1 MSIATVSSYG
11 KYVDLQRYTGSEPA
25 NSGSIYLS
33 GSAGSELVYFNRG
46 LNSAGSVEA
55 ESSFVIGSADLDETD
70 LEKLDGITNG
80 TVAANKAVVV
90 DASKDATG
98 FRHITAAGAVT
109 AGTSFIIGSADLNE
123 TDLEK
128 LDGITNGTVA
138 ASKAVVVD
146 ASKDASGFRNLD
158 MTGDLTAGTVT
169 MTGFA
174 VDADGD
180 TALKSLKVD
189 DGSTIG
195 CDSDSDLMT
204 LADGALTVAGTLSC
218 DTSFTLDATT
228 LDATELGYLDGV
240 TAGTAAASKALVL
253 DSNKALGTIT
263 HLTATYAQID
273 TLDVNTIN
281 SVTQTVSDLEVSDRR
296 IVAALSASAANA
308 DGGGLRVGGGA
319 DSSGHMA
326 MLWDNANSAMD
337 FNIGGTTEMRLQ
349 DGVLRPETDNDVDL
363 GASGAEF
370 KDLYLDGVAYI
381 EDLRADALG
390 AALNCASQAMTNI
403 NVDSGV
409 IDGTVIGGNSAA
421 AGTFAAL
428 VATTFSGSGAAQFA
442 SSVTA
447 AGALNVSGAINADG
461 ALDVAGAVDLAA
473 SGVETNV
480 RGTLGVTEAATF
492 DAGVQIDG
500 AATLNGDV
508 DLGNATSDTITATG
522 RFDSDLVPST
532 DSARAL
538 GSSALQWSAAHVD
551 VGHIDQLGSAMDCNS
566 QAMTNINVDGGA
578 IDGTVIGANSAAA
591 GTFAALVGTSLSVSD
606 GDITNVG
613 AISLD
618 SIQADG
624 SQMDISLTDNQNGA
638 LEIKEGSNTYMS
650 FNTDDGDEHIVV
662 SKMLELGG
670 DGAGVDFKLFG
681 GSANHFML
689 YDASENRLE
698 FTQDG
703 SSNHIT
709 IGGDA
714 SGEYAVDV
722 ADGSSAKNK
731 IRAAAFVTYSD
742 ERLKTDV
749 APIQGALSTV
759 NSLNAVNFTWKKD
772 GSRDFGFMA
781 QELARAIPQAVH
793 GNEEGL
799 YGVDYGRL
807 TSVLV
812 AAIQEQSAQIDA
824 LKAKLDK

>member
-1 MSIATVSSYG
+1 MSGIASVSEYG
-11 KYVDLQRYTGSEPA
+11 KYIDLQNYTGSPVE
-25 NSGSIYLS
+25 NSGSIVLS
-33 GSAGSELVYFNRG
+33 GSTGAEIVYFNRG

-70 LEKLDGITNG
+70 MEKLDGITNG

-90 DASKDATG
+90 DGNKDA
-98 FRHITAAGAVT
+98 
-109 AGTSFIIGSADLNE
+109 D
-123 TDLEK
+123 
-128 LDGITNGTVA
+128 
-138 ASKAVVVD
+138 
-146 ASKDASGFRNLD
+146 GFRNLD
-158 MTGDLTAGTVT
+158 MTGDLTAATVT
-169 MTGFA
+169 MTGFTVA
-174 VDADGD
+174 SDGA
-180 TALKSLKVD
+180 TALKSLAVD
-189 DGSTIG
+189 DSSTIG
-195 CDSDSDLMT
+195 CDSDTDLMS
-204 LADGALTVAGTLSC
+204 LAAGALTVNGTLSA
-218 DTSFTLDATT
+218 DTSFTLDSTT

-253 DSNKALGTIT
+253 DANSTVGTIYAGT
-263 HLTATYAQID
+263 LTNLTATYAKIER
-273 TLDVNTIN
+273 LDVSEIN
-281 SVTQTVSDLEVSDRR
+281 SVTRTETTLEVSDKL
-296 IVAALSASAANA
+296 ILAASGSNAANSA
-308 DGGGLRVGGGA
+308 GGGLQIGGTNGSDTVA
-319 DSSGHMA
+319 S
-326 MLWDNANSAMD
+326 MLYDNGNSALD
-337 FNIGGTTEMRLQ
+337 FNIGGTTEVRLQ
-349 DGVLRPETDNDVDL
+349 DGVFRPETDNDVDL

-381 EDLRADALG
+381 DDLRADALG
-390 AALNCASQAMTNI
+390 AALNCASQAMTNV

-409 IDGTVIGGNSAA
+409 IDGTVIGGSSAA
-421 AGTFAAL
+421 AGTFTTL
-428 VATTFSGSGAAQFA
+428 VAG
-442 SSVTA
+442 
-447 AGALNVSGAINADG
+447 
-461 ALDVAGAVDLAA
+461 
-473 SGVETNV
+473 
-480 RGTLGVTEAATF
+480 
-492 DAGVQIDG
+492 
-500 AATLNGDV
+500 GDV
-508 DLGNATSDTITATG
+508 DLGDATSDTITATG

-606 GDITNVG
+606 GNITNVG
-613 AISLD
+613 DIALD
-618 SIQADG
+618 SISADG
-624 SQMDISLTDNQNGA
+624 TQMAITLTDNQSDA
-638 LEIKEGSNTYMS
+638 LEIKEGSNVYMS
-650 FNTDDGDEHIVV
+650 FDTSDGDEHIIVE
-662 SKMLELGG
+662 KMLELGG

-681 GSANHFML
+681 GTANHFML

-714 SGEYAVDV
+714 NGEYAVDV
-722 ADGSSAKNK
+722 ADGSNAKNK

-749 APIQGALSTV
+749 APIQGALNTV

-781 QELARAIPQAVH
+781 QELKRTIPQAVH

-812 AAIQEQSAQIDA
+812 AAIQEQSAQINA
-824 LKAKLDK
+824 LKAKLEDK